1 MIGTDTGGSSCV
13 SQEHNRTCTATEKM
27 QRATTADTGTST
39 AIASSGTS
47 ATTSG
52 TNTSTAT
59 TAVSAGSPALQ
70 APSQLSVIDRELKPW
85 NLYDLSGAESP
96 ESLTTMHAYF
106 RRFRALRGK
115 GVGGV
120 AHDSLQRSWCAMI
133 VRWNRMLR
141 ADTSFV
147 EWLEACEEVVGN
159 YSLRNLRARV
169 CTNAWDAC
177 RICYVQVREGYA
189 VCGSSGNFS
198 EENWQREVA
207 EQPLGEAEQAWI
219 AKYRRLNVFKSRR
232 SSSPPARGR
241 SRSRSPQGR
250 RQSRSRPLTR
260 EQRPGHPRGEWSV
273 APTYHRPVESQ
284 DNAPGNAARQESRAW
299 PDYSHGYGYE
309 AWHDAGPRAPQYDP
323 RSSAYHQPSQQ
334 SAGAVRGG
342 SSYAWVAQGDL
353 EQTAIRAWDVQ
364 AEAEAATTQVAQ
376 ARTELEA
383 LRQSNR
389 ELLARTREL
398 ERHVSGGV
406 TGGSSTTPVCGAD
419 CAS

>member
-1 MIGTDTGGSSCV
+1 MQVSSGLAGMGSDSPTFSQSDDDMTAHASRVLTAALTHSECKQRQIGEDWETTLAL
-13 SQEHNRTCTATEKM
+13 R
-27 QRATTADTGTST
+27 QRDDRDGHRRQLLRFAGAQPNLHGDGEDAAGDDSGHGTS
-39 AIASSGTS
+39 IAS
-47 ATTSG
+47 SG

-59 TAVSAGSPALQ
+59 TAVSAGTPALQ

-115 GVGGV
+115 GVEGV

-141 ADTSFV
+141 EDTSFV

-159 YSLRNLRARV
+159 YSLRDLRARV
-169 CTNAWDAC
+169 CTNAWDAG
-177 RICYVQVREGYA
+177 RICYVQVREDHA

-207 EQPLGEAEQAWI
+207 KQPLGEAEQAWI

-232 SSSPPARGR
+232 SSYSPARGR

-273 APTYHRPVESQ
+273 APAYHRPVESQ

-309 AWHDAGPRAPQYDP
+309 VWHDAGPRA
-323 RSSAYHQPSQQ
+323 
-334 SAGAVRGG
+334 
-342 SSYAWVAQGDL
+342 
-353 EQTAIRAWDVQ
+353 
-364 AEAEAATTQVAQ
+364 
-376 ARTELEA
+376 
-383 LRQSNR
+383 
-389 ELLARTREL
+389 
-398 ERHVSGGV
+398 
-406 TGGSSTTPVCGAD
+406 
-419 CAS
+419 

>member
-59 TAVSAGSPALQ
+59 TAVSAGTPALQ

-169 CTNAWDAC
+169 CTNAWDAG

-219 AKYRRLNVFKSRR
+219 AKYRRLNAVLLQLPALGQVHFGLGFGLRSERR
-232 SSSPPARGR
+232 LR
-241 SRSRSPQGR
+241 
-250 RQSRSRPLTR
+250 RPLPHDT
-260 EQRPGHPRGEWSV
+260 G
-273 APTYHRPVESQ
+273 APPY
-284 DNAPGNAARQESRAW
+284 
-299 PDYSHGYGYE
+299 GYG
-309 AWHDAGPRAPQYDP
+309 
-323 RSSAYHQPSQQ
+323 
-334 SAGAVRGG
+334 
-342 SSYAWVAQGDL
+342 
-353 EQTAIRAWDVQ
+353 
-364 AEAEAATTQVAQ
+364 
-376 ARTELEA
+376 RT
-383 LRQSNR
+383 
-389 ELLARTREL
+389 LL
-398 ERHVSGGV
+398 
-406 TGGSSTTPVCGAD
+406 
-419 CAS
+419 